1 MKKVLAIILTLV
13 AIAAATKV
21 YFTFYGNHGTE
32 VVRPAF
38 ALTESR
44 RLTLEKIALSK
55 VNTKLHFSVNTPG
68 ELPAL
73 DSLAICLLTDKGDT
87 IAYEGADVTSGQ
99 DSVTLYFKALP
110 RSAKTFS
117 LVGYDK
123 GWYGIRTDGKGYAP
137 QKAKASEYPTD
148 KPLPEYC
155 ITGGT
160 AYIEGRFIG
169 FVPDAVAYYF
179 LATQDLVTGR
189 NEVVSYSD
197 SITGDFLVQK
207 YGLHNHAVYCIFP
220 GDATGDFWFFPGYR
234 TTVTI
239 DLPAI
244 MAKKYELTGH
254 ENAGKGVTFG
264 GQTGD
269 ISQVLWDLTHIDW
282 QTVIKHD
289 AAAEI
294 TYKEYHTIHWDTLQA
309 RLNNIEHS
317 AEYNKR
323 QKQLA
328 SLFIQKEYIR
338 NIISYPS
345 WLKNSLRRAKVSN
358 VDSVYAIK
366 MADYTL
372 EDSHAGEIALFD
384 RTSNVGL
391 WVIRDASILPYA
403 LANGLTDNPA
413 THWMQSFER
422 AQEMCRAINMKPL
435 APDAPEW
442 GNPMP
447 PFEDEVHR
455 YNDYMR
461 AETARLEK
469 ELTTDVKVCSA
480 PVKYEGTILDYIASE
495 YKGKIVLVDCWA
507 TWCGPCKT
515 GIEQI
520 KEYKNELK
528 DEPVAFV
535 YLTNGSSPYETW
547 SDMIKNI
554 SGYHYRLSNDDWNTI
569 PSINGIPRYFL
580 LDEKGNVVMDVA
592 GWGKDSLERFKSK
605 INGLLKGMKR

>member
-1 MKKVLAIILTLV
+1 MKKVFAIILSLAV
-13 AIAAATKV
+13 IAAATKV
-21 YFTFYGNHGTE
+21 YFTFCGNHGRE

-38 ALTESR
+38 ALTESSS
-44 RLTLEKIALSK
+44 LTLEKIALDK
-55 VNTKLHFSVNTPG
+55 VDTKLHFSANTPG

-73 DSLAICLLTDKGDT
+73 DSLAICLLADNGDT

-99 DSVTLYFKALP
+99 DSVTLHFKALP
-110 RSAKTFS
+110 RSVKTFS

-123 GWYGIRTDGKGYAP
+123 GWYGIRADGKGYAP
-137 QKAKASEYPTD
+137 QKAKAGKYPAD
-148 KPLPEYC
+148 EPLPEYVVA
-155 ITGGT
+155 GDT

-169 FVPDAVAYYF
+169 FVPDAVVYYLF
-179 LATQDLVTGR
+179 ATQDLVTGR
-189 NEVVSYSD
+189 DEVVRYSD
-197 SITGDFLVQK
+197 SITGDFLVKK
-207 YGLHNHAVYCIFP
+207 YGLHNHAVFCFFP
-220 GDATGDFWFFPGYR
+220 GGATGDFWFFPGYR

-244 MAKKYELTGH
+244 MAKKYGLTGH

-269 ISQVLWDLTHIDW
+269 ISQVLWDLTHMDL
-282 QTVIKHD
+282 QTVIDPD
-289 AAAEI
+289 AAVEI
-294 TYKEYHTIHWDTLQA
+294 TYKEYQAIHWDTLQA
-309 RLNNIEHS
+309 RLKSFEHS

-328 SLFIQKEYIR
+328 LLFTQKEYVR
-338 NIISYPS
+338 NIINYPS
-345 WLKNSLRRAKVSN
+345 WLKNSLRKVKVGN

-391 WVIRDASILPYA
+391 WVIRDASVLPYA

-413 THWMQSFER
+413 TRWMQSYEHAR
-422 AQEMCRAINMKPL
+422 EMCRAISLKPL
-435 APDAPEW
+435 DADAPEW
-442 GNPMP
+442 DSLTP
-447 PFEDEVHR
+447 PFADEVRH

-469 ELTTDVKVCSA
+469 ELTADVKVCSA

-507 TWCGPCKT
+507 TWCRPCKT

-520 KEYKNELK
+520 KEYKAELK

-547 SDMIKNI
+547 SDMVKNI
-554 SGYHYRLSNDDWNTI
+554 SGYHYRLSGDDWNTI